1 MPEGKRNYLLG
12 YGERLTEKIAPPKI
26 KPSKVDAYQFA
37 DAQQRLAPKIAAVSK
52 GLDELPSSCCP
63 DDETVA
69 ALKLHPAYLAKSYF
83 PTGLLREVG
92 LEAIGSR
99 AVMVKP
105 EKTTSK
111 KKQDKDG
118 MPLEAPSAEIYIAGK
133 RRSFRRWAQVI
144 KTWTENT
151 SGADELIRVEDVRL
165 IAPEERL
172 KPMRSKDD
180 RPLLEVVLH
189 ASPETDYIVE
199 SFEEYMKELGAEADL
214 SKRIY
219 VNGLCF
225 LPVRVPVKA
234 HRDLAKFS
242 FLRVA
247 REMPRLRGPV
257 AGSAKKGN
265 SVSAQLPKG
274 KAVDPSLSV
283 AVFDGGIPK
292 DHPLTAWVN
301 RKKAPGIADAVP
313 EFQQHGLSVTSALL
327 FGPIEDGVS
336 IAAPYANVDHYR
348 VLDVN
353 SKHDP
358 QEQYF
363 DVVER
368 IVDRLQ
374 QKKYEFVNLSIGPD
388 LPIEDD
394 DVHVWTARLDQL
406 FSDGQTLVCVAAGNA
421 GERDWESGNARIQAP
436 SDGVNVLSVGACDSL
451 TSSWKRAPYS
461 SVGPG
466 RNPGRVKP
474 DVVSYGGTNKEPF
487 WVVAEGGHGATS
499 GIYGTSFASPSTLR
513 TALGIRATLGA
524 TIQPLALK
532 ALLIH
537 HAEDGSH
544 EMREVGWGRIPPNI
558 DDLITCE
565 AGTASIVYQ
574 GRLEP
579 GKYVRA
585 PIPLPEGTIPGTV
598 SIKAT
603 FCFAS
608 ETDPKDPLNYTRA
621 GLEVVLRP
629 HADKRND
636 PKQQHA
642 DTKPFFGKSEAY
654 QSEEELRRDA
664 HKWETS
670 IKVQKNFRGD
680 SLKDPVFD
688 IHYNAREGGAVTLNA
703 KEIPYALVVT
713 VTAKKMSDLYDRIA
727 NRYEYMLEELKP
739 VVQQQVKIRGKVQG

>member
-1 MPEGKRNYLLG
+1 MPDKKRNYLLG

-26 KPSKVDAYQFA
+26 KPSKVDPYEFS
-37 DAQQRLAPKIAAVSK
+37 DAQKRLAPKIAEVSK
-52 GLDELPSSCCP
+52 GLDSLPSACCP

-111 KKQDKDG
+111 KKEKDG
-118 MPLEAPSAEIYIAGK
+118 TPTVAPSAEIYISGK
-133 RRSFRRWAQVI
+133 RQAFRYWAQSI
-144 KTWTENT
+144 KSWTQN
-151 SGADELIRVEDVRL
+151 SNGADELIRVEDVRL
-165 IAPEERL
+165 IEPEERL
-172 KPMRSKDD
+172 KPMRSDSD

-189 ASPETDYIVE
+189 ASPETDFIVE
-199 SFEEYMKELGAEADL
+199 SFAQYMTELGADVDIAR
-214 SKRIY
+214 RIY

-225 LPVRVPVKA
+225 LPVRAPVKS

-247 REMPRLRGPV
+247 REMPRLRGPA
-257 AGSAKKGN
+257 AGSATKGPA
-265 SVSAQLPKG
+265 SQAQLPKG
-274 KAVDPSLSV
+274 KAIDPSLSV

-301 RKKAPGIADAVP
+301 RKKAPGIADAVS

-327 FGPIEDGVS
+327 FGPIEDGVA
-336 IAAPYANVDHYR
+336 IGRPYANVDHYR
-348 VLDVN
+348 VLDVS

-368 IVDRLQ
+368 IIDRLQ

-421 GERDWESGNARIQAP
+421 GERDWDSGNARIQAP
-436 SDGVNVLSVGACDSL
+436 ADAVNVLSVGACDSL
-451 TSSWKRAPYS
+451 TSAWKRASYS

-474 DVVSYGGTNKEPF
+474 DVVSYGGTEKEPF
-487 WVVAEGGHGATS
+487 WVVAEGTAGAIS
-499 GIYGTSFASPSTLR
+499 GIYGTSFAAPSTLR
-513 TALGIRATLGA
+513 SGLGIRATLGA
-524 TIQPLALK
+524 AIQPLAVR

-537 HAEDGSH
+537 HAEDSTH
-544 EMREVGWGRIPPNI
+544 EMREIGWGRIPTDIN
-558 DDLITCE
+558 DLITCE
-565 AGTASIVYQ
+565 PGSASIVYQ

-585 PIPLPEGTIPGTV
+585 PIPLPEDTILGTV
-598 SIKAT
+598 TIKAT

-642 DTKPFFGKSEAY
+642 DSKPFFGKSGAY
-654 QSEEELRRDA
+654 QTEEELRRDA

-670 IKVQKNFRGD
+670 IKAEKNFRGG
-680 SLKDPVFD
+680 SLKDAVFD
-688 IHYNAREGGAVTLNA
+688 IHYNAREGGAITLNA

-713 VTAKKMSDLYDRIA
+713 VTAKKMTDLYDKIA

-739 VVQQQVKIRGKVQG
+739 VIQQQIQIQGKQQG